1 MDGKQALD
9 QINENPDIDVV
20 LMDMMMPEMDGYE
33 TIRNIRKMPK
43 YARLPIIAVT
53 AKSMLGD
60 RDKCIA
66 GCFGLYFET
75 RGYRPAII
83 IITCLVVRKLNLM
96 KKKIL
101 IVDDDPRNIFAL
113 KLTLKARGYQ
123 IETSTSGQEAINI
136 LKNQDNINA
145 VLMDMMMPDMDG
157 YEAMKIIRRTEAIK
171 DTAIIAVTAQAM
183 PEDREKCLE
192 AGADD
197 YVTKPIDVD
206 QLLNVIE
213 NLS

>member
-1 MDGKQALD
+1 
-9 QINENPDIDVV
+9 
-20 LMDMMMPEMDGYE
+20 
-33 TIRNIRKMPK
+33 
-43 YARLPIIAVT
+43 
-53 AKSMLGD
+53 
-60 RDKCIA
+60 
-66 GCFGLYFET
+66 
-75 RGYRPAII
+75 
-83 IITCLVVRKLNLM
+83 
-96 KKKIL
+96 
-101 IVDDDPRNIFAL
+101 
-113 KLTLKARGYQ
+113 
-123 IETSTSGQEAINI
+123 
-136 LKNQDNINA
+136 
-145 VLMDMMMPDMDG
+145 MDMMMPDMDG